1 MRLRRRGRGCAAA
14 PAISIFFTTALQHH
28 GQAVNMITL
37 DDLRN
42 VISFGE
48 HTAMLELDG
57 KDELNCSFVE
67 ITEDLFDADYFYI
80 CKRDFNPVVY
90 SLLFLTLLEELKP
103 AKGIT
108 DDNYEA
114 LRKIMRAKLGFIIYW
129 KIGKVKK
136 FLLQL

>member
-1 MRLRRRGRGCAAA
+1 
-14 PAISIFFTTALQHH
+14 
-28 GQAVNMITL
+28 MITL

-67 ITEDLFDADYFYI
+67 ITEDLFDAEHFHI

-108 DDNYEA
+108 DDNYEK
-114 LRKIMRAKLGFIIYW
+114 LRQMMRAKIGLIIYW
-129 KIGKVKK
+129 NSGSFTKY
-136 FLLQL
+136 LLQL

>member
-1 MRLRRRGRGCAAA
+1 
-14 PAISIFFTTALQHH
+14 
-28 GQAVNMITL
+28 MITL
-37 DDLRN
+37 EDLRN

-48 HTAMLELDG
+48 HTTMLELNG

-80 CKRDFNPVVY
+80 YKRDFNPVVY

-108 DDNYEA
+108 DDNYET
-114 LRKIMRAKLGFIIYW
+114 LRKMMRAKLGLIIYW
-129 KIGKVKK
+129 KVGKVKK
-136 FLLQL
+136 YLLQL

>member
-1 MRLRRRGRGCAAA
+1 
-14 PAISIFFTTALQHH
+14 
-28 GQAVNMITL
+28 MITL
-37 DDLRN
+37 KDLQN
-42 VISFGE
+42 IISYGE

-67 ITEDLFDADYFYI
+67 ITEELFDAEHFNI

-108 DDNYEA
+108 DDKYEI
-114 LRKIMRAKLGFIIYW
+114 LQKMMRTKIGLIIYW
-129 KIGKVKK
+129 ESGGIKK
-136 FLLQL
+136 YLLQL

>member
-1 MRLRRRGRGCAAA
+1 
-14 PAISIFFTTALQHH
+14 
-28 GQAVNMITL
+28 MITL

-57 KDELNCSFVE
+57 KDALNCSFVE
-67 ITEDLFDADYFYI
+67 ITEDLFDAEHLHI

-114 LRKIMRAKLGFIIYW
+114 LRKMMRAKLGLIIYW
-129 KIGKVKK
+129 KSGAYTKY
-136 FLLQL
+136 LLQL